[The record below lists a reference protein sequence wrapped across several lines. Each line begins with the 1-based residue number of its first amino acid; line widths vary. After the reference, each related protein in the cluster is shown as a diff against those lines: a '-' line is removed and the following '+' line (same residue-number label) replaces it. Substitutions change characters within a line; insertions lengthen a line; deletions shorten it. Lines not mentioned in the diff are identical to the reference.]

1 MSESLRSRDA
11 VLAQFEKQI
20 MELAEKARG
29 YESLRREH
37 AQLAQ
42 ELATIHPEYDAKLHE
57 REVLLAK
64 AEEDHRRYRSRTD
77 RKNAA
82 AARELG
88 EWIRGMDTIR
98 QGLQKLILF
107 LGSESAVLDGEKK
120 SNLKSPLTRG
130 PDVPNTGKN

>member
-1 MSESLRSRDA
+1 
-11 VLAQFEKQI
+11 
-20 MELAEKARG
+20 MELAEKSRG
-29 YESLRREH
+29 YEALRREH

-42 ELATIHPEYDAKLHE
+42 ERATIRQEYDAKLGE
-57 REVLLAK
+57 REVRLAK
-64 AEEDHRRYRSRTD
+64 AEEDHRRYRSRMD

-88 EWIRGMDTIR
+88 EWIRGVDTIR

-107 LGSESAVLDGEKK
+107 LGSESAVLDSEKK

-130 PDVPNTGKN
+130 PDAPNMENS